1 VNLALLL
8 VAAFVAGAINEVAG
22 GGSLLTFPALLAAG
36 LTPLGA
42 TGLFSVSDPLRRLV
56 GAGPGSAS

>member
-1 VNLALLL
+1 M
-8 VAAFVAGAINEVAG
+8 AAFVAGAINSVAG

-42 TGLFSVSDPLRRLV
+42 TGLFAVSDPLRRLV